1 MPVKQVIGQ
10 ATMRHLIIRT
20 GVAQILTYLTHSYS
34 VVGLGDQSHA
44 WVLY

>member
-1 MPVKQVIGQ
+1 MTVKQVIEQ
-10 ATMRHLIIRT
+10 ATLRHLIIRS
-20 GVAQILTYLTHSYS
+20 GVTQILTYLTHSYS